1 MIDKKSAQDRIL
13 HLREV
18 INKYRYEY
26 HVLDKAS
33 ISEAALDSLKKE
45 LFDLEQEFPEL
56 VTPDSPTQRV
66 AGKPLPEFKKVKH
79 QTRMLSLNDAFS
91 EVDMRDWLERL
102 GSYLQT
108 TNYKLQTTPEF
119 YCDLKMDGLAVELV
133 YENGI
138 FIEGSTRGDG
148 EVGEDITQNLK
159 TIEAIPLRLSQPSV
173 IASSPRAAGV
183 ARTSRSNPGSGDKNM
198 DRHGVPRDDKQ
209 KIPKKLVVRGEC
221 FLTKK
226 EFERINKEQA
236 TKGEKLF
243 ANPRNVAA
251 GSLRQ
256 LDSSITAGRKLDFYG
271 YFILNPEEDYKTH
284 AGRYAALRNFGFK
297 VNPEG
302 VVAKSL
308 EEVFAFQKEILKKR
322 DKLPFEIDG
331 VVVTVNENKVVETAG
346 IIGKAPRGAIAYK
359 FQAEE
364 GTTIVEDIIVQVG
377 RTGAL
382 TPVAVLRPVR
392 VSGVTVKHSTL
403 HNADEIARL
412 GLKIGDTVIV
422 SRAGD
427 VIPKI
432 IKVLPELRTGQE
444 RAYHMPSKCPYDGS
458 SVVIDGVIHKCP
470 NPQCG
475 ARHRE
480 QLYHFVS
487 RGAFNIEGLGPKIID
502 RFLDEG
508 LIDDAGDIFKLE
520 ANEIEVLERFG
531 KKSAENVVAE
541 IAARKTITL
550 PKFIYSLGIL
560 HVGEETALALAKQ
573 LITHNSQLTTP
584 KELFAAFEKMSLDDL
599 QGISDIGP
607 KVSESIYGWFQEK
620 RNVALL
626 EELDAVGIRIE
637 PYQQQATSYRLSG
650 KSFVLTGTLASM
662 SRDDA
667 KAKIR
672 ALGGDI
678 SESVSKKTSYVV
690 AGTEPGS
697 KKQKADELGVK
708 VLNEDEFLKLLS

>member
-1 MIDKKSAQDRIL
+1 MDKKQAENRL
-13 HLREV
+13 VHLREA
-18 INKYRYEY
+18 INKYRYEQ
-26 HVLDKAS
+26 HVLDKLS

-45 LFDLEQEFPEL
+45 LFDLEQQFPEL

-66 AGKPLPEFKKVKH
+66 AGKPLPEFRKVKH

-91 EVDMRDWLERL
+91 EADMRDWLERL
-102 GSYLQT
+102 
-108 TNYKLQTTPEF
+108 TNYFKPKTVNSKHDDGSGLQFSVSSLELSF
-119 YCDLKMDGLAVELV
+119 YCDLKMDGLAVELL

-159 TIEAIPLRLSQPSV
+159 TIEAIPLVLD
-173 IASSPRAAGV
+173 GK
-183 ARTSRSNPGSGDKNM
+183 NP
-198 DRHGVPRDDKQ
+198 
-209 KIPKKLVVRGEC
+209 PKKLVVRGEC

-226 EFERINKEQA
+226 EFNRINKEQER
-236 TKGEKLF
+236 KGEKPF

-256 LDSSITAGRKLDFYG
+256 LDSSVTAGRKLDFYG
-271 YFILNPEEDYKTH
+271 YFILNPGEDYKTH
-284 AGRYAALRNFGFK
+284 AGRYAALRHFGFK

-302 VVAKSL
+302 VIAKSL
-308 EEVFAFQKEILKKR
+308 EEVFAFQKEIFNKR
-322 DKLPFEIDG
+322 DTLPFEIDG
-331 VVVTVNENKVVETAG
+331 VVVTVNENAIADAAG

-364 GTTIVEDIIVQVG
+364 GTTVVEDIIVQVG

-382 TPVAVLRPVR
+382 TPVAVLKPVR

-432 IKVLPELRTGQE
+432 IKVLPELRSGQE
-444 RAYHMPSKCPYDGS
+444 RAFHMPSKCPYDGS

-508 LIDDAGDIFKLE
+508 LIDDAADIFTLE

-541 IAARKTITL
+541 VSERKKISL

-573 LITHNSQLTTP
+573 LTAHNAQLTTP
-584 KELFAAFEKMSLDDL
+584 KRLFVVFEKMSLEDL
-599 QGISDIGP
+599 QSIPDIGP
-607 KVSESIYGWFQEK
+607 KVSESIHGWFKEK
-620 RNVALL
+620 RNI
-626 EELDAVGIRIE
+626 ELVERLDSVGVTIE
-637 PYQQQATSYRLSG
+637 PYSQPTVAQKLSG
-650 KSFVLTGTLASM
+650 KTFVLTGTLSGM

-690 AGTEPGS
+690 AGVEAGS
-697 KKQKADELGVK
+697 KLEKAQKLGVT
-708 VLNEDEFLKLLS
+708 VLNEDEFLKLVS